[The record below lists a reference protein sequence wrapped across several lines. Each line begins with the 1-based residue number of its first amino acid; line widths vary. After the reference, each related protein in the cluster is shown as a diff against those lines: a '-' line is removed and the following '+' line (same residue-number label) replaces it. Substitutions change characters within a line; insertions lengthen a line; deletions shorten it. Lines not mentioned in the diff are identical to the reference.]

1 MQLTE
6 SYICLHELRF
16 YAFHGVMPQERKVGG
31 EFLVNVKVG
40 YPLEQAMRNDD
51 VADTLN
57 YAELYE
63 LVKKEMM
70 QPSNLLEHVMGRIAE
85 AIEKAFPKVT
95 SVEVII
101 KKVNPPMGSDSKG
114 AEVVGR
120 FVK

>member
-1 MQLTE
+1 M
-6 SYICLHELRF
+6 
-16 YAFHGVMPQERKVGG
+16 
-31 EFLVNVKVG
+31 
-40 YPLEQAMRNDD
+40 EQAIRSDD

-101 KKVNPPMGSDSKG
+101 KKVNPPLGSDSKG